1 MKLRNA
7 GSIILIILPLLA
19 SGSLDEAVTVDRL
32 AWLTG
37 CWDSDGGEAGSGE
50 QWSKPGGGSMQ
61 GMSRFVRDGKTVA
74 WEFVRIIENEAGSL
88 TFIASPSG
96 QTSHAFPL
104 ASIDTHEV
112 IFEDPEH
119 DFPQRI
125 MYRLLAADRLLGRI
139 EGLSNG
145 QLRGIDFPLTRTFC
159 RD

>member
-1 MKLRNA
+1 MNLRNA
-7 GSIILIILPLLA
+7 GLILLMTLPLLA
-19 SGSLDEAVTVDRL
+19 SGSVEEAVTVDRL

-37 CWDSDGGEAGSGE
+37 CWASDGGETGSGE

-96 QTSHAFPL
+96 QASHAFPL
-104 ASIDTHEV
+104 ASIDAHEV
-112 IFEDPEH
+112 SFEDPEH

-125 MYRLLAADRLLGRI
+125 SYRLLATDRLLGRI
-139 EGLSNG
+139 EGVSNG
-145 QLRGIDFPLTRTFC
+145 QLRGVDFPLTRTSC